1 MASPAYHDA
10 PWFVGAD
17 ESGLSPDFQPS
28 SGRVKTP
35 HSLSRPGS
43 KLRPRTKER
52 GRSRGDSRPNTR
64 GSLGSTSRASTPQL
78 VEPLKPVDPKTA
90 AAASLLSFQI
100 RQSKSS
106 KKTAQ
111 KMKNIAYLVKFE
123 LLIVPA
129 IVVAILIVKSASKLI
144 IARDS
149 AANTRGPHG
158 IS

>member
-1 MASPAYHDA
+1 MQKFSASNAA
-10 PWFVGAD
+10 TFSVNRATKSNTVL
-17 ESGLSPDFQPS
+17 EQNE
-28 SGRVKTP
+28 TT
-35 HSLSRPGS
+35 
-43 KLRPRTKER
+43 LR
-52 GRSRGDSRPNTR
+52 N
-64 GSLGSTSRASTPQL
+64 
-78 VEPLKPVDPKTA
+78 
-90 AAASLLSFQI
+90 
-100 RQSKSS
+100 QSKSS